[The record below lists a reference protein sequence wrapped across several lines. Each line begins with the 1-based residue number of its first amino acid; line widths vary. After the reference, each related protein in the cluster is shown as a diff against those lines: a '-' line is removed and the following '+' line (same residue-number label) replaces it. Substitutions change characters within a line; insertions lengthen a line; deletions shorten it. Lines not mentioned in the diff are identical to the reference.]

1 MYARAIALVLAS
13 LLAACGDDG
22 GSGSLQ
28 QDSAIGGPDGLA
40 GDTSR
45 DVASDDT
52 AGGGDTVTPA
62 DSAAPDTAAGDTAG
76 ADTTAS
82 GPTLTIRVAG
92 ALEDRSSDDGLA
104 GQTPSV
110 WTYGLQ
116 RFELLRTPDDPNPA
130 VIFDYAPDFV
140 LVDML
145 SDNVVAEVPIAQLP
159 AGSFPY
165 FRIVLTHSEVVVA
178 AALHQVPVVVDYST
192 DLDIIYALSDV
203 KSGDLDMAQGDAL
216 VTADIFGTRYQ
227 VPTQWQVSAPSPAPN
242 AWAEAVDGEWR
253 VTFKA
258 NPALLPG
265 SLANSDV
272 TYGIRFYVTN
282 AFRWRDQAG
291 SGHAAEVW
299 DIDLG
304 PPAAFEPVERF
315 GANAYE
321 VYYQGP

>member
-45 DVASDDT
+45 DVASD
-52 AGGGDTVTPA
+52 
-62 DSAAPDTAAGDTAG
+62 DTAG

-178 AALHQVPVVVDYST
+178 TALHQIPKIGRAHV
-192 DLDIIYALSDV
+192 
-203 KSGDLDMAQGDAL
+203 
-216 VTADIFGTRYQ
+216 
-227 VPTQWQVSAPSPAPN
+227 
-242 AWAEAVDGEWR
+242 
-253 VTFKA
+253 
-258 NPALLPG
+258 
-265 SLANSDV
+265 
-272 TYGIRFYVTN
+272 
-282 AFRWRDQAG
+282 
-291 SGHAAEVW
+291 
-299 DIDLG
+299 
-304 PPAAFEPVERF
+304 
-315 GANAYE
+315 
-321 VYYQGP
+321 